1 MNSQTPWPNAE
12 WFDDWYAVERIDDKT
27 FAIGE
32 PRYWQFVVSFLIL
45 GEERALLF
53 DSGSARREM
62 RPVVESLTAL
72 PVTVACS
79 HLHFDHVGNH
89 RAFERVAMFDHPT
102 LRQRVRDGI
111 FTPTY
116 SQYLKLDR
124 PRFNVT
130 EWWSAGHVVDL
141 GGRQL
146 EVIHV
151 PGHAVESI
159 ALLDRGHG
167 QLFLGDFLYNAE
179 LFVEDTVQYLHS
191 TERLVSCTG
200 SAEVLWGAHGR
211 PRMPYARLEE
221 LAALLRGIEEGT
233 VRPRFSLAGLTPQ
246 RRVVSGNIDLRLP
259 LFGVRGIL
267 LPYLVAALL
276 AVVLALVIA
285 LTVSWLAGASILIG
299 GGVVASML
307 HSRM

>member
-12 WFDDWYAVERIDDKT
+12 WFDDWYAVERIDDQT

-102 LRQRVRDGI
+102 LRQRFKDGVFI
-111 FTPTY
+111 PTY
-116 SQYLKLDR
+116 GQYLKLDR

-130 EWWSAGHVVDL
+130 EWWSAGDVVDL

-159 ALLDRGHG
+159 ALLDRGNG
-167 QLFLGDFLYNAE
+167 QIFLGDLLYNAE
-179 LFVEDTVQYLHS
+179 LFVEDTVQYQRS
-191 TERLVSCTG
+191 TECLISCTG
-200 SAEVLWGAHGR
+200 GAEVLWGAHGR

-221 LAALLRGIEEGT
+221 LAALLRGIEEGA
-233 VRPRFSLAGLTPQ
+233 VRPRFSVAGLTPQ

-259 LFGVRGIL
+259 FFGVRGIL
-267 LPYLVAALL
+267 LPYMAAALL
-276 AVVLALVIA
+276 VVALAMVIA
-285 LTVSWLAGASILIG
+285 LTVSWIAGASILIG
-299 GGVVASML
+299 GGVVASIL